1 MKSLQTVTR
10 MSLQRGRLETALVH
24 SQTLDASRA
33 RSCTERTNK
42 TLSWRDKSKYSPDPR
57 RTKSCRSK
65 IDMSLLNEN
74 NREKLLAAFL
84 PDLRKNHTRMGYLYR
99 VQPFNLNQ
107 EKLRTVQIRAKTAPS
122 NRDLCEHKYGLLGY
136 GRKAANSTTPR
147 PCWAVKPL
155 PFNSAND
162 ALFRDAT
169 PQMIVYV
176 KQQKWNF
183 SDGREFLDRPL
194 PKRSTDK

>member
-1 MKSLQTVTR
+1 
-10 MSLQRGRLETALVH
+10 
-24 SQTLDASRA
+24 
-33 RSCTERTNK
+33 
-42 TLSWRDKSKYSPDPR
+42 
-57 RTKSCRSK
+57 
-65 IDMSLLNEN
+65 
-74 NREKLLAAFL
+74 
-84 PDLRKNHTRMGYLYR
+84 MGYLYR

-122 NRDLCEHKYGLLGY
+122 NRDLREHKYGLLGY
-136 GRKAANSTTPR
+136 GKKAANSTTPR

-155 PFNSAND
+155 PFNSANE

-194 PKRSTDK
+194 PKRSNDK